1 MSQTQYLVP
10 GSGDNT
16 GNRSTTEFF
25 LAGGAIAIGDAV
37 TWDDSQTGAN
47 RTLYVIEAETVA
59 TVGNPGVI
67 GVAKTAAAAAGDV
80 VEVYTKGYCPTASV
94 AAATVAG
101 SALIGPIG
109 TAGQLAIEVPGTT
122 TGRVFAVAAEAD
134 TANFAP
140 IFIL

>member
-1 MSQTQYLVP
+1 MQTQYLVP
-10 GSGDNT
+10 GEGVDTGD
-16 GNRSTTEFF
+16 RSIVKTF

-37 TWDDSQTGAN
+37 AYDASKTGAD
-47 RTLYVIEAETVA
+47 RVLYVIEAAGVA
-59 TVGNPGVI
+59 TLGNSGVI
-67 GVAKTAAAAAGDV
+67 GVAKTAAAAAGNA
-80 VEVYTKGYCPTASV
+80 VEVYMPGSYCPVASV

-122 TGRVFAVAAEAD
+122 TGKVFAVAAEAD
-134 TANFAP
+134 TANFAA